1 MTNRYLIFSDPM
13 VRAILNG
20 HKTMTRRVVKDP
32 DTRRNWEVGDLIWV
46 KETYGFCPG
55 LDADPFV
62 YYRADNPEGD
72 IRWKS
77 SLFMPRKYSRL
88 TLEITGLRTERV
100 QDITG
105 EDAVKEGATLRRWER
120 YGHRPEYEETSGWS
134 MDWSEVGTLLRN
146 GSRIIPPEISSW
158 DAVRAF
164 AVYWNRLTA
173 GTDKEWGDN
182 PLVRVIEFK
191 RVKP

>member
-1 MTNRYLIFSDPM
+1 MTDRSLIFTGPM

-20 HKTMTRRVVKDP
+20 HKTMTRRTVNNP
-32 DTRRNWEVGDLIWV
+32 DTRRNWAVGDLIWV

-77 SLFMPRKYSRL
+77 PLFMPRKFSRL
-88 TLEITGLRTERV
+88 ALEIKSLRVERL
-100 QDITG
+100 QEITKD
-105 EDAVKEGATLRRWER
+105 DAIREGASNLSWER
-120 YGHRPEYEETSGWS
+120 QPNRPTQEETSGWS
-134 MDWSEVGTLLRN
+134 MDWSEIGVLLRD
-146 GSRIIPPEISSW
+146 GSRITAPQISSRVP
-158 DAVRAF
+158 AQAF
-164 AVYWNRLTA
+164 SVYWNRLTA
-173 GTDKEWGDN
+173 GTDFEWSDN
-182 PLVRVIEFK
+182 PLVRVIEFA